1 MVKGGFTI
9 MKKLIFFQL
18 ILIILFTAACTNQ
31 ATEKNAK
38 KAIKTNQPAEKADII
53 IQDEMVIASKQI
65 GNLDYVEIVMKTGTY
80 TYDHYEHKA
89 DYNGE
94 FYIQHYKEG
103 ELINEKEIEA
113 LNDTDV
119 SFSDK
124 FKLYVNDYNNDRC
137 DDFLLGQC
145 MSTNGTYYRMYTI
158 VEDGSIKQLNVGT
171 KDNLLYINNSQA
183 SCELEKDKNDIWKYN
198 QYDQEKG
205 ITTIIKIK
213 WNKDKFEEIDRA
225 ILD

>member
-1 MVKGGFTI
+1 
-9 MKKLIFFQL
+9 MKKV
-18 ILIILFTAACTNQ
+18 ILVICVLYFGFLTACDSNI
-31 ATEKNAK
+31 EKNGK
-38 KAIKTNQPAEKADII
+38 KAIETNQPEEKADIK

-80 TYDHYEHKA
+80 TYDHYEQKA

-124 FKLYVNDYNNDRC
+124 FKLYVNDYNNDGC

-183 SCELEKDKNDIWKYN
+183 SCELEKDENDIWKYN